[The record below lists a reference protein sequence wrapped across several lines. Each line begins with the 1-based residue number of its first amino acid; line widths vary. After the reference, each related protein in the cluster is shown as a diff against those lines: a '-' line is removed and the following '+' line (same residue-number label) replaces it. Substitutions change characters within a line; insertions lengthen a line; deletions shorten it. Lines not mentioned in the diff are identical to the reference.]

1 MVVASIRVTAKYLNG
16 LTADTS
22 MASICSVTF
31 IEPNSAPI
39 LEPTLPEQISE
50 VTKDAKARTIAIEIR
65 EGNHEVA
72 PNSANDGRDCLV
84 KTIPVTNP
92 VKVIKASERHP
103 TS

>member
-1 MVVASIRVTAKYLNG
+1 MAE
-16 LTADTS
+16 TS

-50 VTKDAKARTIAIEIR
+50 VTKEAKALTMAIEIR

-72 PNSANDGRDCLV
+72 PNSAKEGRDCFV
-84 KTIPVTNP
+84 KTMPVTKP
-92 VKVIKASERHP
+92 VNVIKANERQP
-103 TS
+103 IS